1 MRPRRTLTLLAALLL
16 AFGASP
22 AAAQPLQRI
31 AAVVNDEVI
40 SVFDVENRMRLIIAT
55 SGLTDNGETRGR
67 LQGQIMRSLIDERLQ
82 MQEANRLNVA
92 VSESEIEGAIQR
104 IEQANRMPRGGLVA
118 ALREAGI
125 DRSAIESQIKSA
137 IGWQKVVT
145 RRLRPTLQVGEDEI
159 DEVLQRITA
168 SKGAVEYRLA
178 EIFLSVET
186 PEQEDEVRQNAEN
199 LVEQMRRGTAFAA
212 IAQQFSQSASAQ
224 SGGDIGWVERSQ
236 LEDEIV
242 SIFDQMP
249 VGRST
254 LPIRTPSGFYL
265 YLLRDRRVL
274 AAPSP
279 DDATVTLAQLVI
291 PIEADATPAEVAAQK
306 ELAQTVQ
313 ESVSGCEDLQRAAK
327 ELGAPPVD
335 PTPDLRVGDLNPA
348 IKPVVTNLKVGDAAA
363 PLETGAGFAIVMVC
377 ARQEAKSNLPG
388 RDDIAENLTRQRLD
402 LMSRRYLRD
411 LRRAAFIDV
420 RV

>member
-1 MRPRRTLTLLAALLL
+1 MRPSRTLALLTALLL
-16 AFGASP
+16 ACGASP

-40 SVFDVENRMRLIIAT
+40 SLFDLENRTRLVIAT
-55 SGLTDNGETRGR
+55 SGLLDNGETRGR

-82 MQEANRLNVA
+82 MQEANRLNVS
-92 VSESEIEGAIQR
+92 VSESDVEGAIQR

-118 ALREAGI
+118 ALREASI
-125 DRSAIESQIKSA
+125 DRSAIETQIKAA
-137 IGWQKVVT
+137 IGWQKVAN

-159 DEVLQRITA
+159 DEVLERITA
-168 SKGAVEYRLA
+168 SKGAVEYQLA

-236 LEDEIV
+236 IEDEIV
-242 SIFDQMP
+242 SILDQMP

-254 LPIRTPSGFYL
+254 LPIRNASGFYL

-291 PIEADATPAEVAAQK
+291 AIDADATAAEIAAQK
-306 ELAQTVQ
+306 DLAQTVQ
-313 ESVSGCEDLQRAAK
+313 ESVAGCEDLQRAAQ

-348 IKPVVTNLKVGDAAA
+348 IRPVMANLKVGDAAA
-363 PLETGAGFAIVMVC
+363 PMQTDAGFAIVMVC

-388 RDDIAENLTRQRLD
+388 RNDIAENLTRQRLD